1 MKPTDI
7 VILLVA
13 MVCVEGLFL
22 IRDLRRIA
30 KAKHLKVD

>member
-1 MKPTDI
+1 MTLTDI
-7 VILLVA
+7 VAFLVA
-13 MVCVEGLFL
+13 MVCVEGFFL